1 MAKIKVNNY
10 VFDKTAQTVTFS
22 DFGGSSL
29 RLDSILIVANVTSN
43 IFIFNPVVTG
53 LGGTVS
59 SNVLTF
65 EYDSSTMQNTDDL
78 LIYYDDAAS
87 ALVSVTNNDQLPTNA
102 ATETKQDTGNS
113 SLATIA
119 GKDFATQT
127 TLAAILAKILS
138 APATEAK
145 QDTIIT
151 DLGTVTETAPGT
163 DTASSGLNGRLQRI
177 AQRLTSLIALV
188 PGSLGQKVMASS
200 FAVTIASDQSD
211 LPVSIASIALP
222 TGASTSAKQDLI
234 LAELQLKADLTETQP
249 VSLASLPALASG
261 SAIVGKFGIDQTTP
275 GTTNAVAVASSAL
288 PTGAS
293 TETTSASILAKIIA
307 APATEAKQDSII
319 TAVGSLTETAPG
331 TDTASS
337 GLNGRLQRV
346 AQLLTGLGTKLPTAL
361 GQGTMAT
368 SMKVVLP
375 SDQSSIPVA
384 ATLTAETTKVIGTV
398 NNSSNGHSATVT
410 ITRPSNATAYAAGDV
425 IGDTNG
431 SAILTFASMARA
443 AGEVEI
449 TSIEYEIDESAR
461 PSGMDMFD
469 VRLYNASPTAIADN
483 AVFDIPSGDRGKYL
497 GKVRIG
503 VPIDEGSTL
512 FIDNDCIGKQ
522 ITLSSTSLYV
532 ILQTVG
538 GYTPTSA
545 GVSRLTIHTRDL

>member
-1 MAKIKVNNY
+1 MAKVKIQNY
-10 VFDKTAQTVTFS
+10 AFNKSAKTVTFTDYAS
-22 DFGGSSL
+22 V
-29 RLDSILIVANVTSN
+29 RLDSILTVLNTTSN
-43 IFIFNPVVTG
+43 AFIYNPVVSG
-53 LGGTVS
+53 LGGSVT

-65 EYDSSTMQNTDDL
+65 DFDSSAMSNTDEL
-78 LIYYDDAAS
+78 LIYYDDAALALTDTQLRAS
-87 ALVSVTNNDQLPTNA
+87 AIPVSATSLPLPAGA
-102 ATETKQDTGNS
+102 ATDTKQDTGNA
-113 SLATIA
+113 SLSTIA

-127 TLAAILAKILS
+127 TLSAVLAKIIA
-138 APATEAK
+138 APSTEAK

-151 DLGTVTETAPGT
+151 DLGSVTETAP
-163 DTASSGLNGRLQRI
+163 AS
-177 AQRLTSLIALV
+177 
-188 PGSLGQKVMASS
+188 
-200 FAVTIASDQSD
+200 
-211 LPVSIASIALP
+211 
-222 TGASTSAKQDLI
+222 
-234 LAELQLKADLTETQP
+234 
-249 VSLASLPALASG
+249 
-261 SAIVGKFGIDQTTP
+261 
-275 GTTNAVAVASSAL
+275 
-288 PTGAS
+288 
-293 TETTSASILAKIIA
+293 
-307 APATEAKQDSII
+307 
-319 TAVGSLTETAPG
+319 
-331 TDTASS
+331 DTASS

-346 AQLLTGLGTKLPTAL
+346 AQRLTSLIALLPTTL

-368 SMKVVLP
+368 SLRVVLP
-375 SDQSSIPVA
+375 SDQSSIPVE

-398 NNSSNGHSATVT
+398 NNSSCGHSATVT

-503 VPIDEGSTL
+503 VPVDEGSTL
-512 FIDNDCIGKQ
+512 FIDNDGIGKQ
-522 ITLSSTSLYV
+522 ITMTGTSLYV

-538 GYTPTSA
+538 AYTPTSA